1 MSADGP
7 IQLDLLDRATVR
19 LRARTLAAAALLVG
33 AAVGGIVGLFAGPV
47 GFFVAL
53 AVVVLPSWLWA
64 YGESRK
70 TSWLHNGQIA
80 IRTLGTRVVD
90 LGSAET
96 LDVLLTDSRG
106 IRTVSLLVT
115 GPPKGKTG
123 SKTGTVALAM
133 YAGTGG
139 RELGVYALRR
149 LADALAATGDTRAL
163 VLSELLVGQLRAE
176 ARGDAAADRPL
187 YRLAAL
193 APQSR
198 IAQKLRPDDISRF
211 VTALD

>member
-1 MSADGP
+1 MSAGAP
-7 IQLDLLDRATVR
+7 IQLDLLDRATIR
-19 LRARTLAAAALLVG
+19 LRARNLAIASLLVG
-33 AAVGGIVGLFAGPV
+33 AALGGIVGLFAGPV

-53 AVVVLPSWLWA
+53 VLVIVPSSLWA

-70 TSWLHNGQIA
+70 TSWLHNGQVA
-80 IRTLGTRVVD
+80 VRALGTRVVD

-106 IRTVSLLVT
+106 IRTVNLLVS
-115 GPPKGKTG
+115 GRPKGKTV
-123 SKTGTVALAM
+123 TVALAM

-149 LADALAATGDTRAL
+149 LADALAGTGDTRAL

-176 ARGDAAADRPL
+176 ARGDAAAERPL

-193 APQSR
+193 APQGR